1 MQRKT
6 YILNGEDFSLKLGEK
21 TRIMGIVNVTP
32 DSFSD
37 GGVFFNVDKA
47 VAHGVRMAEEGAD
60 FIDVGGESS
69 RPFSEPV
76 SADEEMGRVIPV
88 IEGLAKRISI
98 PVSIDTMKSEVAAR
112 ALDAGAS
119 IINDV
124 SALRRD
130 PAMAALV
137 GERKA
142 PLIVM
147 HMKGMPR
154 DMQVAPEY
162 DDLIGEIQSFF
173 RQTIE
178 TARFHSIPND
188 RLIIDPGIGFGKTV
202 THNLELIGRLDEFSV
217 FDVPV
222 LIGPSRKH
230 FIRNILKKK
239 EEKDIRADL
248 PIVETGTQAAVC
260 ASVLRGAHIVRV
272 HDVANTVA
280 TIKIVDAIV
289 NVNG

>member
-1 MQRKT
+1 
-6 YILNGEDFSLKLGEK
+6 
-21 TRIMGIVNVTP
+21 VNVTP

-60 FIDVGGESS
+60 FVDVGGESS

-76 SADEEMGRVIPV
+76 PADEELGRVIPV

-98 PVSIDTMKSEVAAR
+98 PISIDTMKSEVAAR

-119 IINDV
+119 VINDV

-130 PAMAALV
+130 PAMAPLA

-154 DMQVAPEY
+154 DMQVSPEY

-173 RQTIE
+173 RKTIE

-202 THNLELIGRLDEFSV
+202 SHNLELIGRLEEFSV

-272 HDVANTVA
+272 HNVANTVA